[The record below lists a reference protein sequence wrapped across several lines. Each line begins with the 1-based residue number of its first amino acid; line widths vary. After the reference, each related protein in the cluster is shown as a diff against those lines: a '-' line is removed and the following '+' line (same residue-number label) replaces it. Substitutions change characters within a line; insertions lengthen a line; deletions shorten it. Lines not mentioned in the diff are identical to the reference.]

1 MNGTPILAFERLV
14 KRYRDGTLAVE
25 DVSFE
30 VQPGE
35 FLVLVGRS
43 GAGKSTLLRCV
54 NRLIEPTS
62 GDVKFE
68 GQSILR
74 LRGSALRGL
83 RRDIGMIFQEFN
95 LVRRK
100 RVIDNVLHGRLGH
113 YQGLRGTL
121 GVFPR
126 ADVEAA
132 VDTLVRLGLEDQAL
146 KRADQLSGGQK
157 QRVGI
162 ARAIAQNPKLV
173 LADEPVASL
182 DPASSENVLGFLRK
196 ICKEDGITAVVSLHQ
211 VEYARIFADR
221 IVAMRGGSLV
231 FDGPPEGLSD
241 DRVKELYFEAEDG
254 DAEPEDGSRPGP
266 QRVDDSLPGQPHE
279 GAPPR

>member
-1 MNGTPILAFERLV
+1 MGTPTLSFVHLT
-14 KRYRDGTLAVE
+14 KRYRDGTLAVS
-25 DVSFE
+25 DVSFD

-54 NRLIEPTS
+54 NRLIEPTE
-62 GDVKFE
+62 GDVLFE
-68 GQSILR
+68 GRSVR
-74 LRGSALRGL
+74 PYRGRALRAL

-113 YQGLRGTL
+113 HQGLRGTL

-126 ADVEAA
+126 HDVEKAI
-132 VDTLVRLGLEDQAL
+132 DILVRLGLEDQSL

-182 DPASSENVLGFLRK
+182 DPASSENVLGFLRT
-196 ICKEDGITAVVSLHQ
+196 ICKEEGITAVVSLHQ
-211 VEYARIFADR
+211 VEYAREFADR
-221 IVAMRGGSLV
+221 VVAMKGGRLI
-231 FDGPPEGLSD
+231 FDGSPGDLTD
-241 DRVKELYFEAEDG
+241 DRVQELYFVDPDEAENDE
-254 DAEPEDGSRPGP
+254 DASHPKERRPSRRRQG
-266 QRVDDSLPGQPHE
+266 
-279 GAPPR
+279 GAA

>member
-1 MNGTPILAFERLV
+1 MSPTPTLSFVNLS
-14 KRYRDGTLAVE
+14 KRYRDGTLAVD
-25 DVSFE
+25 DVSFD

-54 NRLIEPTS
+54 NRLIEPTE
-62 GDVKFE
+62 GDVLFE
-68 GQSILR
+68 GRSVR
-74 LRGSALRGL
+74 PLRGRALREL

-100 RVIDNVLHGRLGH
+100 RVLDNVLHGRLGY
-113 YQGLRGTL
+113 YQGVRGAV
-121 GVFPR
+121 GAFAR
-126 ADVEAA
+126 SDVEAA
-132 VDTLVRLGLEDQAL
+132 VDILVRLGLDEQAL

-162 ARAIAQNPKLV
+162 ARAIAQSPKLV

-211 VEYARIFADR
+211 VEYAREFADR
-221 IVAMRGGSLV
+221 VVAMKGGRLV
-231 FDGPPEGLSD
+231 FDGLPGELTD
-241 DRVKELYFEAEDG
+241 ERVKDLYFQEGAEDEVVASPRQLAAAAPEPP
-254 DAEPEDGSRPGP
+254 AEGGPG
-266 QRVDDSLPGQPHE
+266 
-279 GAPPR
+279 

>member
-1 MNGTPILAFERLV
+1 MSTPTLSFVNLT
-14 KRYRDGTLAVE
+14 KRYRDGTLAVS
-25 DVSFE
+25 DVSFD

-54 NRLIEPTS
+54 NRLIEPTE
-62 GDVKFE
+62 GDVLFE
-68 GQSILR
+68 GRSVLPH
-74 LRGSALRGL
+74 RGRALRAL

-121 GVFPR
+121 GAFPR
-126 ADVEAA
+126 ADVEKAI
-132 VDTLVRLGLEDQAL
+132 DILVRLGLEDQSL

-182 DPASSENVLGFLRK
+182 DPASSENVLGFLRT

-211 VEYARIFADR
+211 VEYAREFADR
-221 IVAMRGGSLV
+221 VVAMKGGMLI
-231 FDGPPEGLSD
+231 FDGSPEELSD
-241 DRVKELYFEAEDG
+241 ERVQELYFVDPDEAANDEEATLSAKG
-254 DAEPEDGSRPGP
+254 RSPR
-266 QRVDDSLPGQPHE
+266 QRQG
-279 GAPPR
+279 GAA

>member
-1 MNGTPILAFERLV
+1 MGTPTLSFVHLT
-14 KRYRDGTLAVE
+14 KRYRDGTLAVS
-25 DVSFE
+25 DVSFD

-54 NRLIEPTS
+54 NRLIEPTE
-62 GDVKFE
+62 GDVLFE
-68 GQSILR
+68 GRSVR
-74 LRGSALRGL
+74 PYRGRALRAL

-121 GVFPR
+121 GAFPR
-126 ADVEAA
+126 EDVEKAI
-132 VDTLVRLGLEDQAL
+132 DILVRLGLEDQSL

-182 DPASSENVLGFLRK
+182 DPASSENVLGFLRT

-211 VEYARIFADR
+211 VEYAREFADR
-221 IVAMRGGSLV
+221 VVAMKGGRLI
-231 FDGPPEGLSD
+231 FDGSPGELTD
-241 DRVKELYFEAEDG
+241 DRVQELYFVDPTEAEADEEATRSTKG
-254 DAEPEDGSRPGP
+254 LPSRKRQG
-266 QRVDDSLPGQPHE
+266 
-279 GAPPR
+279 GAA

>member
-1 MNGTPILAFERLV
+1 MSPTPTLSFVNLS
-14 KRYRDGTLAVE
+14 KRYRDGTLAVD
-25 DVSFE
+25 DVSFD

-54 NRLIEPTS
+54 NRLIEPTQ
-62 GDVKFE
+62 GDVLFE
-68 GQSILR
+68 GRSVR
-74 LRGSALRGL
+74 PLRGRALREL

-100 RVIDNVLHGRLGH
+100 RVIDNVLHGRLGY
-113 YQGLRGTL
+113 YQGLRGAV
-121 GVFPR
+121 GAFAR
-126 ADVEAA
+126 RDVESA
-132 VDTLVRLGLEDQAL
+132 VDILVRLGLDEQAL

-162 ARAIAQNPKLV
+162 ARAIAQGPKLV

-211 VEYARIFADR
+211 VEYAREFADR
-221 IVAMRGGSLV
+221 VVAMKGGRLV
-231 FDGPPEGLSD
+231 FDGGPAELTD
-241 DRVKELYFEAEDG
+241 ERVQDLYFVEGAEDDG
-254 DAEPEDGSRPGP
+254 GALPRRPTAPAAEPLVEGGPG
-266 QRVDDSLPGQPHE
+266 
-279 GAPPR
+279 

>member
-1 MNGTPILAFERLV
+1 MGTPTLSFVHLT
-14 KRYRDGTLAVE
+14 KRYRDGTLAVS
-25 DVSFE
+25 DVSFD

-54 NRLIEPTS
+54 NRLIEPTE
-62 GDVKFE
+62 GDVLFE
-68 GQSILR
+68 GRSVR
-74 LRGSALRGL
+74 PYRGRALRAL

-121 GVFPR
+121 GAFPR
-126 ADVEAA
+126 EDVEKAI
-132 VDTLVRLGLEDQAL
+132 DILVRLGLEDQSL

-182 DPASSENVLGFLRK
+182 DPASSENVLGFLRR

-211 VEYARIFADR
+211 VEYAREFADR
-221 IVAMRGGSLV
+221 VVAMKGGRLI
-231 FDGPPEGLSD
+231 FDGSPEELSD
-241 DRVKELYFEAEDG
+241 ERVQELYFVDPDEAANDEEATRSTKG
-254 DAEPEDGSRPGP
+254 RSARRRQG
-266 QRVDDSLPGQPHE
+266 
-279 GAPPR
+279 GAA

>member
-1 MNGTPILAFERLV
+1 MNSTAMLSFVNLT
-14 KRYRDGTLAVE
+14 KRYRDGTLAVS
-25 DVSFE
+25 DVEFE

-54 NRLIEPTS
+54 NRLIELTN
-62 GDVKFE
+62 GDVLFE
-68 GQSILR
+68 GRSVLP
-74 LRGSALRGL
+74 LRGRGLRAL

-132 VDTLVRLGLEDQAL
+132 VDILVRLGLEDQAL

-182 DPASSENVLGFLRK
+182 DPASSENVLGFLRR

-211 VEYARIFADR
+211 VEYARAFADR
-221 IVAMRGGSLV
+221 VVAMKDGRLV
-231 FDGPPEGLSD
+231 FDGSPEELSD
-241 DRVKELYFEAEDG
+241 DRVQELYFVEGDEGDGGDERAGSLAGAGGRTAEAPG
-254 DAEPEDGSRPGP
+254 AEGRP
-266 QRVDDSLPGQPHE
+266 
-279 GAPPR
+279 